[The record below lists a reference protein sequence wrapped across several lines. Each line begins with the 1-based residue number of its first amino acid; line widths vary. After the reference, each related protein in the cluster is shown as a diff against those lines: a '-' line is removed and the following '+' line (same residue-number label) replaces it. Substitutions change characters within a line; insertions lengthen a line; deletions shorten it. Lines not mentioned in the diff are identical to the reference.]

1 MSQPGDDIYGS
12 PEHQAFRETVHRFV
26 QGHVPRAREFD
37 VKQYVARMLRL

>member
-26 QGHVPRAREFD
+26 QAPREFD